1 MLRPMTRTI
10 AAFLGGFLISCGGGG
25 KKEPVAPVA
34 PPPEPVVKAEPEP
47 PPPPPPA
54 PKQFSAKA
62 ALTPVK
68 GAKIPAVTVSFAQ
81 TEGAPTKVTTEIEG
95 LKAGKYHFVIHEAAE
110 CGPNAT
116 KAGAVWPGGASAP
129 LSINVLKGALGEL
142 DESVALPIDGDASIV
157 GHTLVLHEDKK
168 GTPGKAVAC
177 GTIDLAGGETAAT
190 PPAE

>member
-1 MLRPMTRTI
+1 MTRTI
-10 AAFLGGFLISCGGGG
+10 AALLGLALISCGGG
-25 KKEPVAPVA
+25 KKESKQPVA

-47 PPPPPPA
+47 EPPPPPP
-54 PKQFSAKA
+54 PKKFSAKA

-68 GAKIPAVTVSFAQ
+68 GAKIAAVTVSFAQ
-81 TEGAPTKVTTEIEG
+81 EGESTKVTTEIEG
-95 LKAGKYHFVIHEAAE
+95 LKAGKYHLVIHENAE

-116 KAGAVWPGGASAP
+116 KVGAVWPGGANAP
-129 LSINVLKGALGEL
+129 LSMNVVKGAIGEI

-168 GTPGKAVAC
+168 GAPGKAVAC
-177 GTIDLAGGETAAT
+177 GTIDKAGDDAAAT